1 MFVIII
7 EYKNSESYKNVFILS
22 DLKFINFKLKFIRFF
37 FRQVLIFFVG
47 NHHKYYSKIIHLNF
61 IANFIFK
68 IYFINF

>member
-37 FRQVLIFFVG
+37 FSSSSDIFRR
-47 NHHKYYSKIIHLNF
+47 
-61 IANFIFK
+61 
-68 IYFINF
+68 